1 MKKTTSDVSVSR
13 PKLITSETI
22 AAALSLAI
30 HEHRL
35 APGTKLGEDELSEIY
50 GVSRTIVRAGL
61 QSLSHQ
67 QIVEIKRNRGAFVAQ
82 PNLVEARE
90 VFEAREL
97 LEPQTAR
104 RAALKAL
111 PKDVEILKAHILE
124 EHAAIDAGELGRAL
138 DLSGLFHLEIAR
150 IANQQTVANMITVLI
165 ARSSLIIALYW
176 KRESALCESI
186 AHHSLIKAIAEK
198 NGKQAEEL
206 MQSHL
211 VDLHSALNLHERAPV
226 IQDLKHILLS

>member
-13 PKLITSETI
+13 PKVITSETI

-104 RAALKAL
+104 RAAQKAL
-111 PKDVEILKAHILE
+111 PKDV
-124 EHAAIDAGELGRAL
+124 
-138 DLSGLFHLEIAR
+138 
-150 IANQQTVANMITVLI
+150 
-165 ARSSLIIALYW
+165 
-176 KRESALCESI
+176 
-186 AHHSLIKAIAEK
+186 
-198 NGKQAEEL
+198 
-206 MQSHL
+206 
-211 VDLHSALNLHERAPV
+211 
-226 IQDLKHILLS
+226 

>member
-13 PKLITSETI
+13 PKVITSETI

-138 DLSGLFHLEIAR
+138 YLSGLFHLEIAR

-211 VDLHSALNLHERAPV
+211 VDLLSALNLHERAPV